1 MNAVSILLLLAVA
14 ALVGYAVYRTYVRS
28 RKGSSC
34 CGSVPEK
41 VRRIGA
47 ADRDR
52 SHYPHRAQ
60 AQITQMTCDNCAAR
74 VENSLNAIDGIWAQ
88 VRIDSRNALIRSR
101 QPIDEALIR
110 SAVHQAGYGVGD
122 IKIEC

>member
-1 MNAVSILLLLAVA
+1 MNAVSVLLLLAVA
-14 ALVGYAVYRTYVRS
+14 AFVGYALYRTYVRY
-28 RKGSSC
+28 RKGSAC
-34 CGSVPEK
+34 CGSTPEK

-52 SHYPHRAQ
+52 SHYPHRAH

-88 VRIDSRNALIRSR
+88 VRIDRHSAVIRAR
-101 QPIDEALIR
+101 QPIDEAVIR